1 MRFSRA
7 LAMGTGTC
15 FIRSRAG
22 FAGFLALP
30 CLLFLAGL
38 FPLVSFFGFLLSGL
52 DPSQRVFF
60 PLTWVLFLFPGVLW
74 AFLDRIEDNGNFRH
88 LRSD

>member
-22 FAGFLALP
+22 FAGLWLS
-30 CLLFLAGL
+30 CLLFRLAF
-38 FPLVSFFGFLLSGL
+38 FPSFFPFFGFLLSGL

-60 PLTWVLFLFPGVLW
+60 PLTWILFLFPGVFVGLSGPDRRQRKFS
-74 AFLDRIEDNGNFRH
+74 AFAF
-88 LRSD
+88 